1 MNLQIEALVLAAVL
15 VIAVIAAERMR
26 AFAARRVALRAQAEP
41 AEGPYILYF
50 SSPGCTACRTHQE
63 PALKQLDHVRI
74 TKVDAVADPALA
86 RRYSVYT
93 LPTTVVVGADGTP
106 LHVNY
111 GFAPATVLRRQL
123 SA

>member
-1 MNLQIEALVLAAVL
+1 VTFQIEAVALAAALVVL
-15 VIAVIAAERMR
+15 VIAVERAR
-26 AFAARRVALRAQAEP
+26 AFTARRSALRARAEP

-63 PALKQLDHVRI
+63 PALKQLDDIRI
-74 TKVDAVADPALA
+74 EKVNAEAEPDLA

-93 LPTTVVVGADGTP
+93 LPTTVVVAADGRP